1 MKPELQQMLNDCN
14 AELNDIDAK
23 IKALA
28 ALDKTKQYLT
38 NYALMKVCGTVEFVY
53 RSIIADFF
61 AKLACSQIDNY
72 LEQTVRSNSRGAK
85 YETMR
90 SLLGKFDGNWSENF
104 KDLVLL
110 HIDANGNKDGQKLIS
125 SSNSLVTNRN
135 LFAHGKTPTASFA
148 SIVSYYMDVVILIN
162 ILDSV
167 VK

>member
-61 AKLACSQIDNY
+61 AKLACSQIG
-72 LEQTVRSNSRGAK
+72 LK
-85 YETMR
+85 I
-90 SLLGKFDGNWSENF
+90 LKILC
-104 KDLVLL
+104 
-110 HIDANGNKDGQKLIS
+110 
-125 SSNSLVTNRN
+125 
-135 LFAHGKTPTASFA
+135 
-148 SIVSYYMDVVILIN
+148 YYI
-162 ILDSV
+162 
-167 VK
+167 